1 MMIREM
7 KRPGPEHP
15 ILLERNPRRVVV
27 KRAGVVIADTQN
39 ALRLR
44 EALLPVVNYIP
55 RQDVNLDLLE
65 RSQLT
70 TDCPYKGECVYFHI
84 PFGGSRSVNAA
95 WSYENPYEAVSII
108 RDYIA
113 FYPGRV
119 DAIQEFPL
127 A

>member
-1 MMIREM
+1 MITREI

-15 ILLERNPRRVVV
+15 ILLECNPRRVVV
-27 KRAGVVIADTQN
+27 KRAGVVIADTRH

-44 EALLPVVNYIP
+44 EDSLPLVNYIP
-55 RQDVNLDLLE
+55 RQDVNLNLLK

-70 TDCPYKGECVYFHI
+70 TYCPYKGECVYFSI
-84 PFGGSRSVNAA
+84 PLGGSRSVNAA

-127 A
+127 P